1 MAAVGRIL
9 PTCGSGVAGFAIV
22 GGDWMKRS
30 GLGRELMLR
39 LIAAA
44 RERGYQAI
52 EGVVLSENARMLR
65 FCASLGFS
73 IRANPDDATE
83 RLVRMGL

>member
-1 MAAVGRIL
+1 MAE
-9 PTCGSGVAGFAIV
+9 FAIV
-22 GGDWMKRS
+22 VGDWMHRS

-39 LIAAA
+39 MISAA